1 MAGHKHILARSW
13 FVSDRSPRPWD
24 AVDDTVADI
33 AHYSYRLWPST
44 PWFGID
50 FVGCHLFS
58 VSQSGE
64 GELKLAVAVGK
75 KVILLRWKHSV
86 VWSTWSLGNNRNLA
100 EGFDTIKVAVL
111 SSLIPL
117 VFDHLLEETSKSLR
131 NWVVAYRKLDCVKHL
146 ILRSDQGPAVF
157 LISF

>member
-1 MAGHKHILARSW
+1 M
-13 FVSDRSPRPWD
+13 
-24 AVDDTVADI
+24 
-33 AHYSYRLWPST
+33 
-44 PWFGID
+44 
-50 FVGCHLFS
+50 
-58 VSQSGE
+58 SQSGE

-117 VFDHLLEETSKSLR
+117 VFDHLLEETFKSLR
-131 NWVVAYRKLDCVKHL
+131 N
-146 ILRSDQGPAVF
+146 
-157 LISF
+157 